1 MTLGA
6 QPPES
11 LGSEVTGRQAG
22 NQQASSLDYERVTL
36 QDIPQLNANVVEEL
50 VDLLV
55 ERKPILLAGAG
66 CSVDLGYPDWWTL
79 VHEIRGELAPGI
91 EIDEGMDIKDAAE
104 LVKRECAKAADGEC
118 AFNRYLGQ
126 RFSPKRPNSGP
137 LQERVVRLGFAGLV
151 TTNYDVVLETA
162 VQARYS
168 GYSCQP
174 VNLCDPERSYLVL
187 DFFRELGQEP
197 CPYVLH
203 LHGCF
208 DRPAK
213 IVLARSDYMHFYNKM
228 PIATSIEEQ
237 KRWTPR
243 DSLHRRTIWALLAT
257 RRVVFVGFSLRDDFF
272 VDVMNVWR
280 TDFSLRRERPHFAII
295 GVRSDADLMRTS
307 EKLHSMQVKPIFY
320 EIPCERPHDH
330 SGLQTVIADL
340 AARMGVTLGEPGVN
354 EITQRTLE
362 MP

>member
-1 MTLGA
+1 VTPGE

-11 LGSEVTGRQAG
+11 TGPEDIGRQESAK
-22 NQQASSLDYERVTL
+22 QDFSPDSQRATL
-36 QDIPQLNANVVEEL
+36 QDIQQLNAAVVEEL
-50 VDLLV
+50 VALLV

-79 VHEIRGELAPGI
+79 VHEIRDELAPGI
-91 EIDEGMDIKDAAE
+91 AIDESMDLKDAAE
-104 LVKRECAKAADGEC
+104 LVKRECARDADGEC
-118 AFNRYLGQ
+118 AFSRYLGQ
-126 RFSPKRPNSGP
+126 RFSPRRPNSGP

-174 VNLCDPERSYLVL
+174 VNLCDPERNYLVL

-208 DRPAK
+208 DRPAN

-228 PIATSIEEQ
+228 PIGTSIKEQ
-237 KRWTPR
+237 IRWTPR

-257 RRVVFVGFSLRDDFF
+257 RRVVFVGFSLKDDFF

-280 TDFSLRRERPHFAII
+280 TDFSLRRERPHFALI
-295 GVRSDADLMRTS
+295 GVHSDADLVTTL

-320 EIPCERPHDH
+320 EIPCERPYDH
-330 SGLQTVIADL
+330 SGLQTVMADL
-340 AARMGVTLGEPGVN
+340 AARMGVSMGEPDVN
-354 EITQRTLE
+354 EISQRTLE
-362 MP
+362 ML